1 MATRELVVIDVKPGA
16 AMESQSGIAQ
26 LWPRIY
32 GAMVR
37 APALTERTPT
47 STVRAPN
54 LRTAAIVMHPASNFM
69 GHYLIDPLA
78 EAGITTLGLN
88 SRYLNNDSQLQME
101 RVIQDL
107 GAGVTW
113 LRGQGFDKIVL
124 IGNSGGAALAAF
136 YQAQAERLTATHTS
150 VGDPTGL
157 SPGDLPLIDGIA
169 LTAAHPGRS
178 RLFAEWLDPSVID
191 ERDAFSADPALD
203 MFNPANGPPFA
214 ADWLARYRAAQVAR
228 NLRIEG
234 WARAQLGF
242 VRALPQGVRDMAFI
256 IYRSGADP
264 RHLDPSLDPND
275 RPPGTTI
282 WGDPRQL
289 NYGANNIGRYTTIS
303 SYLSQWAQSSPAD
316 GPDNLARAH
325 GPVLLI
331 EHTADASVVPV
342 MNQLWVDAAGARLT
356 RHALKGGTHYLAG
369 QPKLVAE
376 SVEVIA
382 AWAKSL

>member
-1 MATRELVVIDVKPGA
+1 MSAKELVVIDVKPGA

-32 GAMVR
+32 GAMLR
-37 APALTERTPT
+37 APGA
-47 STVRAPN
+47 SAP
-54 LRTAAIVMHPASNFM
+54 RKCAAIIMHPASNFM
-69 GHYLIDPLA
+69 GHYLLEPLA
-78 EAGITTLGLN
+78 AAGITALGLN
-88 SRYLNNDSQLQME
+88 SRYPNNDSQLLME

-107 GAGVTW
+107 GAGVNW
-113 LRGQGFDKIVL
+113 LRAQGFERVVL
-124 IGNSGGAALAAF
+124 IGNSGGAALAAY
-136 YQAQAERLTATHTS
+136 YQAQAENLTATLTQT
-150 VGDPTGL
+150 GNPTGL
-157 SPGDLPLIDGIA
+157 VPADLPPIDGIA

-191 ERDAFSADPALD
+191 EHDAFSADPALS
-203 MFNPANGPPFA
+203 MFNPDNGPPFS

-228 NLRIEG
+228 NLRIEA

-242 VRALPQGVRDMAFI
+242 VRALPHGVSDMAFV
-256 IYRSGADP
+256 IYRTGADP
-264 RHLDPSLDPND
+264 RHLDPTLDAND

-316 GPDNLARAH
+316 GPANLARAH

-342 MNQLWVDAAGARLT
+342 MNRLWVDAAGTRLT
-356 RHALKGGTHYLAG
+356 RHVLKGGTHYLAG
-369 QPKLVAE
+369 QPALVTE
-376 SVEVIA
+376 SVAVIV
-382 AWAKSL
+382 AWAERL